1 MKQFQ
6 KYGVA
11 AAVATVASGAA
22 AQMMSPNETGDM
34 AIVPYYTVN
43 DGKNTGIHIINT
55 TPVTQVIKVRLRRGS
70 DSKDALDFNLVMSP
84 YDEWTANIGAGGAN
98 GVVVNTNDS
107 TCTVPAFP
115 EGGAEMP
122 DTYSDGA
129 TEGYVEVIG
138 MAQVAGFAE
147 GGYGELSHLAL
158 TATHTAAGTP
168 LSCDLVRENF
178 YRIIGAGVLDAGV
191 RGTHTSNIVSTGFC
205 DGVASPLTAVCSGF
219 DVIPAGGDG
228 TLDVP
233 AGEAQNL
240 SIMTDTDDNALKVSY
255 FITDSDGGLEIG
267 DNAVHITGFSSAPM
281 MTNQELLNFGTTG
294 ELAYDP
300 LNFELPNM
308 AYGAWPSTDTAR
320 NSGIGASAASIT
332 DGSMLDGARDAMD
345 ADNLINDWA
354 SFATDD
360 GTVATD
366 WVVTLPGQYTMNN
379 PICDVYDAY
388 ALAGDACTYGATGAI
403 SSAAALDEDELPLT
417 LASTTTSNPLSG
429 TSNLS
434 IFDREEALQNPEDP
448 TVETDL
454 GFSPGGSAGTPTGTF
469 ELLREVNVLTFNGA
483 SVLGSA
489 ELQDEENGL
498 RFDVTV
504 PDADRGWADLA
515 IEIDQAGMRWDV
527 ACEMTDDGDVID
539 PNSVMCGTADGY
551 GTFVAVDDP
560 DNTAVI
566 GFAAWERN
574 FADQAGN
581 YGRMVEHST
590 QSSR

>member
-55 TPVTQVIKVRLRRGS
+55 TASTQVVKVRLRRGS

-98 GVVVNTNDS
+98 GVVVNTNDN

-122 DTYSDGA
+122 DTYADGA
-129 TEGYVEVIG
+129 TEGYVEIIAMGQPVDNPLSGIP
-138 MAQVAGFAE
+138 AE
-147 GGYGELSHLAL
+147 LQHLPL
-158 TATHTAAGTP
+158 TATHVDGVP

-178 YRIIGAGVLDAGV
+178 YRVASGDVLDEAV
-191 RGTHTSNIVSTGFC
+191 RGTHTSNVTSTGFC
-205 DGVASPLTAVCSGF
+205 TGLAAPLTAVCSGF
-219 DVIPAGGDG
+219 GPG
-228 TLDVP
+228 TLGGVD
-233 AGEAQNL
+233 QNTTAFGN
-240 SIMTDTDDNALKVSY
+240 SDDNALKVSY

-267 DNAVHITGFSSAPM
+267 DNAVHITGFSDSPM
-281 MTNQELLNFGTTG
+281 LTNQELLNFGTTG

-308 AYGAWPSTDTAR
+308 AYGAWPSQTTAR
-320 NSGIGASAASIT
+320 NSGLGASSATIT
-332 DGSMLDGARDAMD
+332 NGSMLDGARDAMD
-345 ADNLINDWA
+345 ADNIINDWA
-354 SFATDD
+354 SFSTDD

-388 ALAGDACTYGATGAI
+388 ALAGDTCTYGATGAI

-469 ELLREVNVLTFNGA
+469 ELLREVNVITFNEA

-489 ELQDEENGL
+489 ALQDEENGL

-539 PNSVMCGTADGY
+539 PNSATCVASDGY
-551 GTFVAVDDP
+551 GTFVAVGDP